1 MSYGEI
7 EQVTDNLGKSE
18 LDEKEDLAS
27 FEWSDS
33 MSEGEETNYNMEM
46 LIRNA
51 LAFENVTESD
61 VRDANRHEELILSH
75 EYEKEGESQR

>member
-1 MSYGEI
+1 MSDI
-7 EQVTDNLGKSE
+7 WNLENLNKAESTFNQ
-18 LDEKEDLAS
+18 LTIQEKLLCSCLA
-27 FEWSDS
+27 
-33 MSEGEETNYNMEM
+33 NYNMEM